1 MNKVILSG
9 RMTRD
14 AEVNTY
20 GKGKDKSKVARFSI
34 AIRDGK
40 DAKGKPQAQF
50 IRCVAF
56 GVLAELIDKFTEK
69 GQIITVAGRLKN
81 GSYEDEKEK
90 ITRYT
95 TDVVIEDL
103 DLFGTASHDE
113 DDEDEEEEE
122 KKSSKKSYKRHR

>member
-14 AEVNTY
+14 AEVKTY
-20 GKGKDKSKVARFSI
+20 GKGKDQSKVARFSI
-34 AIRDGK
+34 AVRDGK
-40 DAKGKPQAQF
+40 DAKGEPQAQF

-69 GQIITVAGRLKN
+69 GQVITVCGRLKN
-81 GSYEDEKEK
+81 GSYEDKDE

-95 TDVVIEDL
+95 ADVVIEDL
-103 DLFGTASHDE
+103 DLFGSASHDE
-113 DDEDEEEEE
+113 DDEEEEEE
-122 KKSSKKSYKRHR
+122 KSSKKKATKKRHR

>member
-9 RMTRD
+9 RLTRD
-14 AEVNTY
+14 AEVTIY
-20 GKGKDKSKVARFSI
+20 GKGKEKNYVARFSI
-34 AIRDGK
+34 AVRDGK
-40 DAKGKPQAQF
+40 DAKGNPQSQF

-56 GVLAELIDKFTEK
+56 GKLAELIDDFTEK
-69 GQIITVAGRLKN
+69 GQIITVSGRLKN

-122 KKSSKKSYKRHR
+122 KSSKKSYKRHR

>member
-20 GKGKDKSKVARFSI
+20 GKGKEQSKVARFSI
-34 AIRDGK
+34 AVRDGK
-40 DAKGKPQAQF
+40 DTKGEPQAQF

-56 GVLAELIDKFTEK
+56 GALAELIDKFTEK
-69 GQIITVAGRLKN
+69 GQIITVCGRLKN
-81 GSYEDEKEK
+81 GSYEDEKDK

-103 DLFGTASHDE
+103 DLFSSANH
-113 DDEDEEEEE
+113 DEDEEEEE
-122 KKSSKKSYKRHR
+122 KSSKKSYKRHR

>member
-20 GKGKDKSKVARFSI
+20 GKGKDQSKVARFSV
-34 AIRDGK
+34 AVRDGK
-40 DAKGKPQAQF
+40 DAKGEPQAQF

-56 GVLAELIDKFTEK
+56 GVLAELIEKFTEK
-69 GQIITVAGRLKN
+69 GQIITVCGRLKN
-81 GSYEDEKEK
+81 GSYEDEKDK

-103 DLFGTASHDE
+103 DLFGSASH
-113 DDEDEEEEE
+113 DEEEEE
-122 KKSSKKSYKRHR
+122 EEKSSKKSNKRHR

>member
-14 AEVNTY
+14 AEVKTY
-20 GKGKDKSKVARFSI
+20 GKGKDQSKVARFSI
-34 AIRDGK
+34 AVRDGK
-40 DAKGKPQAQF
+40 DAKGEPQAQF

-56 GVLAELIDKFTEK
+56 GTLAELIEKFTEK
-69 GQIITVAGRLKN
+69 GQIITVCGRLKN
-81 GSYEDEKEK
+81 GSYEDEKDK

-103 DLFGTASHDE
+103 DLFSSANH
-113 DDEDEEEEE
+113 DEDEEEEE
-122 KKSSKKSYKRHR
+122 KSSKKSYKRHR

>member
-14 AEVNTY
+14 AEVTEY
-20 GKGKDKSKVARFSI
+20 GKGKEKSLVARFSI
-34 AIRDGK
+34 AVRDGK
-40 DAKGKPQAQF
+40 DAKGEPQAQF

-56 GVLAELIDKFTEK
+56 GKLAELIEQFTAK
-69 GQIITVAGRLKN
+69 GQIITVCGRLKN
-81 GSYEDEKEK
+81 GSYEDKEDK

-103 DLFGTASHDE
+103 DLFSNGKA
-113 DDEDEEEEE
+113 DEEEEE
-122 KKSSKKSYKRHR
+122 DRKSNKRHR

>member
-14 AEVNTY
+14 AEITEY
-20 GKGKDKSKVARFSI
+20 GKGKEKSLVARFSI
-34 AIRDGK
+34 AVRDGK
-40 DAKGKPQAQF
+40 DAKGEPQAQF

-56 GVLAELIDKFTEK
+56 GKLAELVDQFTAK
-69 GQIITVAGRLKN
+69 GQIITVCGRLKN
-81 GSYEDEKEK
+81 GSYEDKEDK

-103 DLFGTASHDE
+103 DLFSNGKA
-113 DDEDEEEEE
+113 DEEEEDR
-122 KKSSKKSYKRHR
+122 KSNKRHR

>member
-14 AEVNTY
+14 AEVTEY
-20 GKGKDKSKVARFSI
+20 GKGKEKSLVARFSI
-34 AIRDGK
+34 AVRYGK
-40 DAKGKPQAQF
+40 DAKGEPQAQF

-56 GVLAELIDKFTEK
+56 GKLAELIEQFTAK
-69 GQIITVAGRLKN
+69 GQIISVCGRLKN
-81 GSYEDEKEK
+81 GSYEDKEDK

-103 DLFGTASHDE
+103 DLFSNGKA
-113 DDEDEEEEE
+113 DEDEEDEDR
-122 KKSSKKSYKRHR
+122 KSNKRHR

>member
-14 AEVNTY
+14 AEVTEY
-20 GKGKDKSKVARFSI
+20 GKGKEKSLVARFSI
-34 AIRDGK
+34 AVRDGK
-40 DAKGKPQAQF
+40 DAKGEPQAQF

-56 GVLAELIDKFTEK
+56 GKLAELIDQFTAK
-69 GQIITVAGRLKN
+69 GQIITVSGRLKN
-81 GSYEDEKEK
+81 GSYEDEKDK

-103 DLFGTASHDE
+103 DLFSNGKS
-113 DDEDEEEEE
+113 DEEEEDR
-122 KKSSKKSYKRHR
+122 KSNKRHR

>member
-14 AEVNTY
+14 AEITEY
-20 GKGKDKSKVARFSI
+20 GKGKEKSLVARFSI
-34 AIRDGK
+34 AVRDGK
-40 DAKGKPQAQF
+40 DAKGEPQAQF

-56 GVLAELIDKFTEK
+56 GKLAELIDQFTAK
-69 GQIITVAGRLKN
+69 GQIITVCGRLKN
-81 GSYEDEKEK
+81 GSYEDKEDK

-103 DLFGTASHDE
+103 DLFSNGKA
-113 DDEDEEEEE
+113 DEEEEDR
-122 KKSSKKSYKRHR
+122 KSNKRHR

>member
-9 RMTRD
+9 RLTRD

-20 GKGKDKSKVARFSI
+20 GKGKEKSKVARFSI
-34 AIRDGK
+34 AVRDGK
-40 DAKGKPQAQF
+40 DAKGEPQAQF

-56 GVLAELIDKFTEK
+56 GALAELIDKFTEK
-69 GQIITVAGRLKN
+69 GQIITVCGRLKN

-103 DLFGTASHDE
+103 DLFGSASHE

-122 KKSSKKSYKRHR
+122 KSSKKSYKRHR

>member
-34 AIRDGK
+34 AVRDGK
-40 DAKGKPQAQF
+40 DAKGEPQAQF

-56 GVLAELIDKFTEK
+56 GALAELIDKFTEK

-103 DLFGTASHDE
+103 DLFGSASHDE

-122 KKSSKKSYKRHR
+122 KSSKKSYKRHR